1 MLVSID
7 KFYEVDFYNKCIQAL
22 LNNKVPVKQF
32 ISSTTLKWFLDVP
45 YPPVML
51 NYELPQETEKRFM
64 LSKTIAV
71 FPSDQY
77 LLYRRPNDYRF
88 LNPKMVRA
96 DYMTND
102 NQYACFFHLKN
113 QYDGHTLSKAVNS
126 KIYYIGK
133 YYNNRY
139 RICVCL
145 EPSIRPLLS
154 STDVLFEKTEKE
166 TWVKTETEINQRVF
180 MLRDY
185 LMKFTRTPYFSGNKF
200 EAPPYYGEFQKRF
213 FTF

>member
-7 KFYEVDFYNKCIQAL
+7 NFYNVDFYNKCIQAL
-22 LNNKVPVKQF
+22 LNNKIPVKQF

-51 NYELPQETEKRFM
+51 NYEVLPENERRFL
-64 LSKTIAV
+64 LSKAIAV
-71 FPSDQY
+71 YPSDQY
-77 LLYRRPNDYRF
+77 RLYRRNGDVRTF
-88 LNPKMVRA
+88 NPFMVRA
-96 DYMTND
+96 DYMTD
-102 NQYACFFHLKN
+102 DKQYACFFHLKN
-113 QYDGHTLSKAVNS
+113 QYDGHTLSKALNTT
-126 KIYYIGK
+126 IYYIGK

-145 EPSIRPLLS
+145 DPAIRPLLS
-154 STDVLFEKTEKE
+154 SGDVLYEKTEKE
-166 TWVKTETEINQRVF
+166 SWVKTEIDINQRVF

-185 LMKFTRTPYFSGNKF
+185 LMKFTVTPYFKGNKF
-200 EAPPYYGEFQKRF
+200 ETPPYYGAFQKRF

>member
-7 KFYEVDFYNKCIQAL
+7 KFYNVEFYNKCIQAL

-32 ISSTTLKWFLDVP
+32 ISSVTMKWFLDVP

-51 NYELPQETEKRFM
+51 NYEELQGNERRF
-64 LSKTIAV
+64 LLAKAIAV
-71 FPSDQY
+71 YPNDQY
-77 LLYRRPNDYRF
+77 KLYRRTNDTRSF
-88 LNPKMVRA
+88 NPVMVRA
-96 DYMTND
+96 DYMTD
-102 NQYACFFHLKN
+102 DKQYACFFHLKN
-113 QYDGHTLSKAVNS
+113 QYDGHTLSKALNT

-145 EPSIRPLLS
+145 DPAVRSLLS
-154 STDVLFEKTEKE
+154 TSDVLYEKAETEPWTKA
-166 TWVKTETEINQRVF
+166 ETEINQRVF

-200 EAPPYYGEFQKRF
+200 DAPLYYGEFQRRF